1 MVFNSVGIFL
11 KLRIRRFLLSQPG
24 MTATGQELLRT
35 LPDTVSAEL
44 LRDVVNECVLEGL
57 ISLSEQGKRVT
68 WHEEAVGLTEVFYG

>member
-44 LRDVVNECVLEGL
+44 LKDVVNQCVLEGL
-57 ISLSEQGKRVT
+57 ISLSSQGEKVT